1 MIIYFNYKQFIK
13 NYDTD
18 IIIGYH
24 NYEMNHLLRSLFL
37 FIQGISTQNTLQF
50 HYINVHEVSSSFV
63 KITIN
68 LPAIINDIKQKKK
81 QFICSKYIVVFF

>member
-1 MIIYFNYKQFIK
+1 
-13 NYDTD
+13 
-18 IIIGYH
+18 
-24 NYEMNHLLRSLFL
+24 MNHLLRSLFL
-37 FIQGISTQNTLQF
+37 FIQGISTQNTLQYD
-50 HYINVHEVSSSFV
+50 YINGHEVSSSFV